1 MHIAEVGSPPL
12 PSLWSDSKQTK
23 APVSQGD
30 VILGPHPPARASV
43 GVIKLSHD
51 SWKQFGSIHAMR
63 HIMCMCNEKCVCVCV
78 YHAQVKMLT
87 RTNSSKVTQASKT
100 HTRCHFFW
108 LIFSLFFFLTFFV
121 HDVFFSHS
129 LHSWMQHWGVISQ
142 PRKLL

>member
-12 PSLWSDSKQTK
+12 LSLWSDSKQTK

-30 VILGPHPPARASV
+30 VILGPHPPARARSV
-43 GVIKLSHD
+43 FMWVSLNFRMIHGS
-51 SWKQFGSIHAMR
+51 SWGASMQWDKWCA
-63 HIMCMCNEKCVCVCV
+63 CVMKSVCV

-87 RTNSSKVTQASKT
+87 HTNSSKVTQASKT
-100 HTRCHFFW
+100 CCHFFW

-121 HDVFFSHS
+121 HDVFFSQS
-129 LHSWMQHWGVISQ
+129 LHSWEQHWGVISQ